1 MTPDPLT
8 SWHKLDTLASKQRP
22 VLMRDLFAAEP
33 DRFQRFH
40 EREGDLLLDY
50 SKNRV
55 TGETI
60 DLLIELAKEAGLE
73 ESRDRMFAG
82 DKINA
87 TERRAVLH
95 TALRA
100 APDQEVMVEGE
111 NVIPRIMAVRE
122 RMRLFSD
129 CVRSGHW
136 TGATG
141 KPMRDVVN
149 IGIGGSDLGP
159 AMVVEALTP
168 FHHDRLKFHFVSNVD
183 GSAIHETLAG
193 LDPAT
198 TLFIV
203 ASKTFTTQETIANA
217 TTARG
222 WLVEA
227 LGAPA
232 VAKHF
237 VALSTNGAKV
247 REFGIDPAHMF
258 EFWDW
263 VGGRF
268 SLWSAIGLSI
278 AVAIGFDRF
287 EQLLAGAR
295 RMDEH
300 FRTRSLDRNLPVIL
314 ALIGIWNANFLGAG
328 AVAILP
334 YDQHLRK
341 LPAYLQQLDM
351 ESNGKSVRL
360 DGSATTCAT
369 GPVLFGDAGT
379 NGQHAFYQMI
389 HQGTQ
394 MIPCDFLLAAQGLGP
409 LDNHHLMLLA
419 NALAQP
425 EALMRGKTLD
435 ESQAELLA
443 DGLSPDE
450 AERLAPHRV
459 FPGNRPTNTLLYKC
473 LDPHTLG
480 MILALY
486 EHKIFVQGLIWGIDS
501 FDQWGVELGKI
512 LAKAIL
518 PELTAPGPTTDHDG
532 STNALIAEIKQLRN

>member
-1 MTPDPLT
+1 MVNGED
-8 SWHKLDTLASKQRP
+8 
-22 VLMRDLFAAEP
+22 LMPKIAAV
-33 DRFQRFH
+33 Q
-40 EREGDLLLDY
+40 
-50 SKNRV
+50 
-55 TGETI
+55 
-60 DLLIELAKEAGLE
+60 AK
-73 ESRDRMFAG
+73 M
-82 DKINA
+82 
-87 TERRAVLH
+87 
-95 TALRA
+95 
-100 APDQEVMVEGE
+100 
-111 NVIPRIMAVRE
+111 RI
-122 RMRLFSD
+122 FSD
-129 CVRSGHW
+129 HVRNGVW

-141 KPMRDVVN
+141 KAICDIVN

-159 AMVVEALTP
+159 AMAVEALKP
-168 FHHDRLKFHFVSNVD
+168 YIHDRLTFHFVSNVD
-183 GSAIHETLAG
+183 GSAIYETLQN

-237 VALSTNGAKV
+237 VALSTNREKV
-247 REFGIDPAHMF
+247 AAFGIDTQHMF

-278 AVAIGFDRF
+278 AIAIGFDRYQ
-287 EQLLAGAR
+287 ELLAGAR
-295 RMDEH
+295 SMDHHFKTRPLEH
-300 FRTRSLDRNLPVIL
+300 NMPVLL
-314 ALIGIWNANFLGAG
+314 ALIGVWNANFLGAKTI
-328 AVAILP
+328 AVLP

-351 ESNGKSVRL
+351 ESNGKSVTM
-360 DGSATTCAT
+360 DGLPTPHST

-379 NGQHAFYQMI
+379 NGQHAFYQLI

-394 MIPCDFLLAAQGLGP
+394 MIPCDFLMAAQGHAP
-409 LDNHHLMLLA
+409 LDPHHLMLLA

-425 EALMRGKTLD
+425 EALMKGKTLAEAKNELLVD
-435 ESQAELLA
+435 GLSQAEA
-443 DGLSPDE
+443 D
-450 AERLAPHRV
+450 ALAPHRV
-459 FPGNRPTNTLLYKC
+459 FPGNRPTNTLLYRR
-473 LDPHTLG
+473 LDPFTLG

-486 EHKIFVQGLIWGIDS
+486 EHKVFVQGVIWGIDS
-501 FDQWGVELGKI
+501 FDQWGVELGKT

-518 PELTAPGPTTDHDG
+518 PELTSPRPATDHDS
-532 STNALIAEIKQLRN
+532 STSGLIAEIKKLRQ